1 MINFTC
7 ESAAAS
13 ADKPCAVW
21 QLSFAI
27 LLIRKEEII
36 LSENE
41 KNRSETEPILSDKN
55 EQTASGD
62 DVVLRVT
69 VFDED
74 GQENKTSEVEDI
86 VLKKETDSAED
97 TEAQTAS
104 SNARDVFEFRSVD
117 VSEPRDPISESEAFE
132 EAQANHR
139 REWFRAHRT
148 VIFAGIGVV
157 IVALIVFGIYLYFQ
171 STNPMSRFNAAL
183 AKDFSSSFHYDI
195 KVTEDD
201 KPVMSY
207 DGAISIDRGK
217 HDITALYQAD
227 YNSYTYTGAVYAHGK
242 DNVKGSY
249 YNDKW
254 AIRDCAEGVQ
264 NFFDFDKDFR
274 AGKFNTG
281 AFLRFTKLTSDYSTT
296 ELNKTIDVLKQR
308 LSTNSTIATINT
320 QNADGGKRYD
330 YTINLYELFLK
341 IKEDGAPVFYRAT
354 DYDSFA
360 ALFDANKSVL
370 ENAECTA
377 SFEIDSAGYLTNF
390 NITVKAEGRS
400 YGLSCAMSD
409 FSSAE
414 VTIPESF
421 FKAAQITPEQ

>member
-1 MINFTC
+1 MINFTR
-7 ESAAAS
+7 ESAAVS

-41 KNRSETEPILSDKN
+41 KNRSETEPILPDKN

-132 EAQANHR
+132 EAQANYR

-157 IVALIVFGIYLYFQ
+157 LVALIVFGIYLYFQ

-296 ELNKTIDVLKQR
+296 ELNKTINVLKQR

-320 QNADGGKRYD
+320 QNVDGGKRYD

-390 NITVKAEGRS
+390 NIAVKAEGRS

-421 FKAAQITPEQ
+421 FKAAQITTEQ

>member
-1 MINFTC
+1 MINFTR
-7 ESAAAS
+7 ESAAVS

-55 EQTASGD
+55 EQTASDD

-74 GQENKTSEVEDI
+74 GQENKTPEVEDI

-139 REWFRAHRT
+139 REWFRAPRT
-148 VIFAGIGVV
+148 IIFAGIGVV

-207 DGAISIDRGK
+207 DGAISIDSGK

-296 ELNKTIDVLKQR
+296 ELSKTIDVLKQR

>member
-1 MINFTC
+1 MINFTR
-7 ESAAAS
+7 ESAAVS

-41 KNRSETEPILSDKN
+41 KNRSETEPILPDKN

-132 EAQANHR
+132 EAQANYR

-148 VIFAGIGVV
+148 IIFAGIGVV

>member
-1 MINFTC
+1 MINFTR
-7 ESAAAS
+7 ESAAVS

-74 GQENKTSEVEDI
+74 GQENKTPEVEDI

-320 QNADGGKRYD
+320 QNVDGGKRYD